1 MKTDYEIVTRM
12 RQLEKNRPNIYG
24 NTVVVG
30 LIQLS
35 TFILSILLLAMY
47 VMKKIDSHTAPFLI
61 EWLGGISTSIEKVST
76 PTECQSVIEEQ
87 QQLLMSNVL
96 SQLYLA
102 MGLLML
108 FINRLTRMIGRRNAF
123 LMDFVEI
130 LEEEKKA

>member
-12 RQLEKNRPNIYG
+12 RQLEKNRPSIYG
-24 NTVVVG
+24 NSFVVG

-61 EWLGGISTSIEKVST
+61 EWLGGVSFPYDPSLSDVCKT
-76 PTECQSVIEEQ
+76 AIKTREE
-87 QQLLMSNVL
+87 LLMSNVL
-96 SQLYLA
+96 SQLYLVI
-102 MGLLML
+102 GLLML